1 MNADPAVV
9 AIIVSAACGLL
20 IGYAVLK
27 LTGRRVTVAERV
39 SEYVT
44 IGTIEDDSGRS
55 LIERALGDKQ
65 ARTIARSPFI
75 ARLRIEMEVADL
87 KFGPEQLLFL
97 TLVISVLAGWLL
109 VTSTH
114 SPIAALLALSVPFV
128 AKFVIGVMAARQ
140 RRQFAEQLPDNLRVI
155 ASAMRSGQT
164 FVGALRAVLEDAPE
178 PSRRELR
185 RAVMD
190 EQLGIPLV
198 EALSQV
204 TERMKS
210 EDFQHVAIVA
220 SLQRETGGNT
230 AEVIDLVAETVQ
242 ERIEIRRMVRGLTAQ
257 GRLSGGVLSFLP
269 VGLLMLISLMN
280 PSYVHPL
287 FHTTI
292 GLIGLAV
299 GIGLVIA
306 GGLTIRRITDIEV

>member
-1 MNADPAVV
+1 MSAGAGAA
-9 AIIVSAACGLL
+9 AIVVSAACGLL
-20 IGYAVLK
+20 IGFAVLTL
-27 LTGRRVTVAERV
+27 LTRRATVAQRV
-39 SEYVT
+39 GAYVT
-44 IGTIEDDSGRS
+44 LAPAEDESGRS

-65 ARTIARSPFI
+65 VRKIARYPFV
-75 ARLRIEMEVADL
+75 AQLRIEMDVADL
-87 KFGPEQLLFL
+87 KFGLEQLLVL
-97 TLVISVLAGWLL
+97 TLLVTVLAGWLMI
-109 VTSTH
+109 TSTH
-114 SPIAALLALSVPFV
+114 SPLAGLLALFVPFL
-128 AKFVIGVMAARQ
+128 AQFVIRTLADRQ
-140 RRQFAEQLPDNLRVI
+140 RRQFAEQLPDNLRVV

-185 RAVMD
+185 RAVTD

-198 EALSQV
+198 EALGQV

-210 EDFQHVAIVA
+210 EDFQQVAIVA

-269 VGLLMLISLMN
+269 VGLLILITLMN

-287 FHTTI
+287 FHSTA
-292 GLIGLAV
+292 GLIGLGV
-299 GIGLVIA
+299 GIGLVFA
-306 GGLTIRRITDIEV
+306 GGLVMRRIVDIEV